1 MIQDNG
7 STVSRETSARLT
19 AFVELLTKWNATVN
33 LIAPS
38 SLAQVWARHIDDSLR
53 LAPFMA
59 GMPRAA
65 DLGSGA
71 GFPGLVL
78 SIVTGTEYL
87 LIESDHRKASFL
99 REAIRLTAA
108 PATIHIGR
116 VEHFHA
122 ETFDVVTCRAFAP
135 LSHLVSLSRH
145 LLKPMGRYLL
155 LKNDGGATEI
165 EDARRLHRF
174 SCFHDH
180 GGVLEISLPP
190 EQHS

>member
-1 MIQDNG
+1 MPDNRSG
-7 STVSRETSARLT
+7 VSCETRARLT

-38 SLAQVWARHIDDSLR
+38 SLAQVWVRHIDDSLR
-53 LAPFMA
+53 LAPYMT
-59 GMPRAA
+59 GVPRAA

-78 SIVTGTEYL
+78 SIATGTEYL

-108 PATIHIGR
+108 PASVHIGR

-155 LKNDGGATEI
+155 LKNDDGGTEI

-174 SCFHDH
+174 SRLHNHD
-180 GGVLEISLPP
+180 GVLEIGLPP
-190 EQHS
+190 DRHP